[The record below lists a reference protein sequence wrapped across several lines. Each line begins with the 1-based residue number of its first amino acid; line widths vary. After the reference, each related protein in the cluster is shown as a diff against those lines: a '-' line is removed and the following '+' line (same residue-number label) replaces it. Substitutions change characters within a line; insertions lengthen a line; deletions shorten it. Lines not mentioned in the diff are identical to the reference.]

1 MHNQKPKEKLNVVT
15 KTMQPKRPNLE
26 INTANT
32 VDTTVKTMPTGFSTF
47 QEDPIAAHSKS
58 VSTVT
63 SPSNKN
69 FRPIVEIP

>member
-47 QEDPIAAHSKS
+47 Q
-58 VSTVT
+58 
-63 SPSNKN
+63 
-69 FRPIVEIP
+69 